1 MFDYDAE
8 AIAAILG
15 TSLDAV
21 FTIDER
27 GLIVDTNAAA
37 TRLFGWQREE
47 FLGANISIIVPSP
60 LKEQH
65 DGFLRAFRPD
75 RGVKHVLG
83 SGQRLDGVRK
93 NGSRFPVEVG
103 ISAFERQGRR
113 YFTGFVRDMSERQ
126 RTEDRMRHLALHDAE
141 SGLLNHRG
149 LAEHCAGSTG
159 GERHV
164 AVFRIEEFRRFSIA
178 YGERWSIATL
188 QEIAARLQA
197 TLGPHEAAGRVRED
211 SFALWLGADA
221 ESRVETFAAA
231 LRQPYALDTTF
242 LLLTVTFGLSCCGGD
257 LADLLRTAQWACDR
271 SGAAGRGHINAFTE
285 RLRQSTVRELCV
297 ESRLRDAVRNK
308 RLRLLL
314 QPKCRLADRR
324 IVGAEALVRWDD
336 AQLGS
341 VSPAEFI
348 PLAERLGLVGEITD
362 WVLQRSLAEIA
373 ACPDPAFSVAVNFS
387 ALDFYH
393 PDFVARLQNALAL
406 AAAPPHRLVIEL
418 TESAAVHD
426 APLVNERLQALRAL
440 GVGVSLDDFGTGY
453 TALAYLRQFAVD
465 ALKIDIAFVR
475 DLPESQSAVS
485 VAQAVVAL
493 ARGLGLETIAEGVE
507 TEAQAS
513 MLTTLGVDVGQGFLF
528 GRPMPPSVFHRRVRH
543 QAESS
548 WPTWTSGRIS

>member
-47 FLGANISIIVPSP
+47 FLGANISLIVPSP

-93 NGSRFPVEVG
+93 DGSRFPVEVG

-126 RTEDRMRHLALHDAE
+126 RTEDRMRYLALHDAE

-149 LAEHCAGSTG
+149 FAERCAGPAD
-159 GERHV
+159 GERRV
-164 AVFRIEEFRRFSIA
+164 AVFRIEEFRRFSVA

-221 ESRVETFAAA
+221 GSRIETLAAA
-231 LRQPYALDTTF
+231 LRQPYALDTTC

-257 LADLLRTAQWACDR
+257 FADLLRTAQWACDR
-271 SGAAGRGHINAFTE
+271 CGATGRGRINAFTDG
-285 RLRQSTVRELCV
+285 LQQSTVRELGI
-297 ESRLRDAVRNK
+297 ESRLRDAVRKN
-308 RLRLLL
+308 RLSLVL

-324 IVGAEALVRWDD
+324 IVGAEALVRWED
-336 AQLGS
+336 AQLGA
-341 VSPAEFI
+341 VPPAEFI

-373 ACPDPAFSVAVNFS
+373 DCPDPAISVAVNFS

-406 AAAPPHRLVIEL
+406 AAAPPDRLVIEL
-418 TESAAVHD
+418 TESAAVQD
-426 APLVNERLQALRAL
+426 VPLVNERLQALRAL

-453 TALAYLRQFAVD
+453 TALAYLRHFAVD

-507 TEAQAS
+507 TEAQAAT
-513 MLTTLGVDVGQGFLF
+513 LNTLGVDVGQGFLF
-528 GRPMPPSVFHRRVRH
+528 GRPLPPSEFHRLVR
-543 QAESS
+543 QQVESPQPS
-548 WPTWTSGRIS
+548 WTGRKVH

>member
-47 FLGANISIIVPSP
+47 FLGANISLIVPSP

-93 NGSRFPVEVG
+93 DGSRFPVEVG

-126 RTEDRMRHLALHDAE
+126 RTEDRMRYLALHDAE

-149 LAEHCAGSTG
+149 FAERCAGPAD
-159 GERHV
+159 GERRV
-164 AVFRIEEFRRFSIA
+164 AVFRIEEFRRFSVA

-221 ESRVETFAAA
+221 GSRIETLAAA
-231 LRQPYALDTTF
+231 LRQPYALDTTC

-257 LADLLRTAQWACDR
+257 FADLLRTAQWACDR
-271 SGAAGRGHINAFTE
+271 CGVTGRGRINAFTDG
-285 RLRQSTVRELCV
+285 LQQSTVRELGI
-297 ESRLRDAVRNK
+297 ESRLRDAVRK
-308 RLRLLL
+308 DRLSLVL

-324 IVGAEALVRWDD
+324 IVGAEALVRWED
-336 AQLGS
+336 AQLGA
-341 VSPAEFI
+341 VAPAEFI

-373 ACPDPAFSVAVNFS
+373 DCPDPAISVAVNFS

-406 AAAPPHRLVIEL
+406 AAAPPDRLVIEL
-418 TESAAVHD
+418 TESAAVQD
-426 APLVNERLQALRAL
+426 VPLVNERLQALRAL

-453 TALAYLRQFAVD
+453 TALAYLRHFAVD

-507 TEAQAS
+507 TEAQAAT
-513 MLTTLGVDVGQGFLF
+513 LNTLGVDVGQGFLF
-528 GRPMPPSVFHRRVRH
+528 GRPLPPSEFHRRVRH
-543 QAESS
+543 QVESH
-548 WPTWTSGRIS
+548 

>member
-1 MFDYDAE
+1 MFDYDPE

-27 GLIVDTNAAA
+27 GRIVDTNAAA

-83 SGQRLDGVRK
+83 RGPRLEGVRK
-93 NGSRFPVEVG
+93 DGSRFPVEVG
-103 ISAFERQGRR
+103 ISTFERQGRR
-113 YFTGFVRDMSERQ
+113 FFTGFVRDMSERQ
-126 RTEDRMRHLALHDAE
+126 RTEDRMRYLALHDAE

-149 LAEHCAGSTG
+149 FAEHCAGPAD
-159 GERHV
+159 GERRV
-164 AVFRIEEFRRFSIA
+164 AVFRIEEFRRFAVA
-178 YGERWSIATL
+178 YGERWSMATL
-188 QEIAARLQA
+188 REIAARLQA
-197 TLGPHEAAGRVRED
+197 TLGPHEAAARLRED
-211 SFALWLGADA
+211 SFALCLGADA
-221 ESRVETFAAA
+221 MSRIETLAAA
-231 LRQPYALDTTF
+231 LRQPYAWDTTS
-242 LLLTVTFGLSCCGGD
+242 LLLTVTFGLSCCGGELD
-257 LADLLRTAQWACDR
+257 ELLRTAQWACYR
-271 SGAAGRGHINAFTE
+271 SGVAGRGGINAFTAG
-285 RLRQSTVRELCV
+285 LQQSTVRELGI
-297 ESRLRDAVRNK
+297 ESRLRDAVRNN
-308 RLRLLL
+308 RLQLLL
-314 QPKCRLADRR
+314 QPKCRLVDRR

-336 AQLGS
+336 PQLGS
-341 VSPAEFI
+341 VPPAEFV

-373 ACPDPAFSVAVNFS
+373 ACPDPAVSVAVNFS

-406 AAAPPHRLVIEL
+406 AAAPPDRLVIEL
-418 TESAAVHD
+418 TESAAVQD
-426 APLVNERLQALRAL
+426 VPLVSGRLQALRRL
-440 GVGVSLDDFGTGY
+440 GIGVSLDDFGTGY

-475 DLPESQSAVS
+475 DLPQSPSAVS
-485 VAQAVVAL
+485 IAQAVVAL

-513 MLTTLGVDVGQGFLF
+513 LLTTLGVDVGQGFLF
-528 GRPMPPSVFHRRVRH
+528 GRPLPPSEFHRRVRH
-543 QAESS
+543 QVEA
-548 WPTWTSGRIS
+548 PGAI

>member
-1 MFDYDAE
+1 MFDYDPE

-27 GLIVDTNAAA
+27 GRIVDTNAAA

-83 SGQRLDGVRK
+83 RGPRLEGVRK
-93 NGSRFPVEVG
+93 DGSRFPVEVG
-103 ISAFERQGRR
+103 ISTFERQGRR
-113 YFTGFVRDMSERQ
+113 FFTGFVRDMSERQ
-126 RTEDRMRHLALHDAE
+126 RTEDRMRYLALHDAE

-149 LAEHCAGSTG
+149 FSEHCAAAAE
-159 GERHV
+159 GERRV
-164 AVFRIEEFRRFSIA
+164 AVFRIEEFRRFSVA

-188 QEIAARLQA
+188 REIAARLQS
-197 TLGPHEAAGRVRED
+197 TLSPHEAAGRVRED

-221 ESRVETFAAA
+221 ASRIETLAAT
-231 LRQPYALDTTF
+231 LRQPYTLDTTC
-242 LLLTVTFGLSCCGGD
+242 LLLTVTFGLSCCEGELD
-257 LADLLRTAQWACDR
+257 ELLRTAQWACDR
-271 SGAAGRGHINAFTE
+271 SGAAGRGGINAFTAG
-285 RLRQSTVRELCV
+285 LQQSTMRELSI
-297 ESRLRDAVRNK
+297 ESRLRNAVRNN
-308 RLRLLL
+308 RLKLLL

-341 VSPAEFI
+341 VPPAEFI

-373 ACPDPAFSVAVNFS
+373 GCPDPAISVAVNFS
-387 ALDFYH
+387 ALDFYR

-406 AAAPPHRLVIEL
+406 AAAPSERLVIEL
-418 TESAAVHD
+418 TESAAVQD
-426 APLVNERLQALRAL
+426 VPLVNGRLQALRRL
-440 GVGVSLDDFGTGY
+440 GIGISLDDFGTGY
-453 TALAYLRQFAVD
+453 TALAYLRQFCVD

-485 VAQAVVAL
+485 IAQAVVAL

-528 GRPMPPSVFHRRVRH
+528 GRPLLPSEFHRRVRH
-543 QAESS
+543 QVESP
-548 WPTWTSGRIS
+548 WPA